1 MKIKRISS
9 GGLALTVILFVLLF
23 TVSYLVIDRAEDR
36 IILRQAEQLEQS
48 IRSAAVNAYAV
59 TGCYP
64 TIEEIQQDYGVIID
78 RESFTVNYSAFASN
92 VMPYISVSVRK

>member
-1 MKIKRISS
+1 MKTKHISS
-9 GGLALTVILFVLLF
+9 VGLALTVILAVILF
-23 TVSYLVIDRAEDR
+23 SCTYMVIDRAGDR
-36 IILRQAEQLEQS
+36 IILKQAEQLQRS

-64 TIEEIQQDYGVIID
+64 TLEEIQEDYGVIID